1 MNNLE
6 NIKEIIDQS
15 PSSSGIYK
23 MLNEKEEIM
32 YVGKAKNLQ
41 NRLKSYLNTN
51 NLSNRIRRMV
61 SRISN
66 IEVIITETEKEALL
80 LEANLIKKLKPPF
93 NILLRDD
100 KSFPY
105 IFINHEQEFP
115 QISKHRGKQKYK
127 GKYFGPFATI
137 NSLNYTLK
145 ILQKVFLLRSCDDT
159 IFQNRSKPCLLYQ
172 IERCS
177 GPCVDYTLSK
187 KEYLQ
192 SVKNAEHFLSG
203 QHSNLQEELSSK
215 MDEESKSLNYEKA
228 ASYRDKIV
236 ALTQIQSQQNINL
249 YDVKNTDVISI
260 SRKGNKSCVQV
271 FIYRSG
277 QNWGNRS
284 YFPKHSDEVETYEI
298 LERFIVDF
306 YTRYSPP
313 KNVLLN
319 LPIKNSSLIETSL
332 KSIYNYKTSF
342 FVPKKGKK
350 LDIVNYASRNS
361 ELALKNHI
369 AQSHSDKENL
379 SQLSKVLNITKKI
392 KRVEAYDNSHLSGK
406 NAVGAMIVY
415 SEEGFEKKSYRKFNI
430 DSSKV
435 KLGDDY
441 GMMRHVLERRFSKE
455 AIKNSKKYEKLPD
468 LLVIDGG
475 KGHYDLAKE
484 ILETKGLNEM
494 ELISI
499 FKGEGRKESLDQ
511 IIYKNKKNFIDKN
524 TPSFFF
530 IQRIRDES
538 HRYAIGAHKA
548 KRKREMHASEL
559 EPIEGLGRSRRKLL
573 LNHFGSIK
581 NIKNASAQDMMKV
594 RGISKLLSE
603 KIYAYF
609 NG

>member
-435 KLGDDY
+435 KLSDDY

-475 KGHYDLAKE
+475 KGHYDLARE

-573 LNHFGSIK
+573 LNHFGSVK

>member
-32 YVGKAKNLQ
+32 YVGKAKNIQ
-41 NRLKSYLNTN
+41 NRLRSYLNTN

-115 QISKHRGKQKYK
+115 QISKHRGKQKFR

-177 GPCVDYTLSK
+177 GPCVDYTLNK

-192 SVKNAEHFLSG
+192 SVKNAELFLAG

-215 MDEESKSLNYEKA
+215 MEEESKSLNYEKA

-249 YDVKNTDVISI
+249 YDIKNTDVISI

-332 KSIYNYKTSF
+332 KSIYSHKTSF
-342 FVPKKGKK
+342 LVPKKGKK

-379 SQLSKVLNITKKI
+379 SQLSRVLDMTKKI

-475 KGHYDLAKE
+475 KGHYDLARE
-484 ILETKGLNEM
+484 ILETKGLNEI

-511 IIYKNKKNFIDKN
+511 IIYKNKKNILDKN

-581 NIKNASAQDMMKV
+581 NIKNASAQDIMKV

>member
-475 KGHYDLAKE
+475 KGHYDLARE

-548 KRKREMHASEL
+548 KRKRAMHASEL

-573 LNHFGSIK
+573 LNHFGSVK

>member
-379 SQLSKVLNITKKI
+379 SQLSKVLNMTKKI

-475 KGHYDLAKE
+475 KGHYDLARE

-499 FKGEGRKESLDQ
+499 FKGEGRRESLDQ

-573 LNHFGSIK
+573 LNHFGSVK
-581 NIKNASAQDMMKV
+581 NIKNASAQDIMKV

>member
-1 MNNLE
+1 MNNIE
-6 NIKEIIDQS
+6 NIKKIVNHS

-23 MLNEKEEIM
+23 MLNEKKEIM

-203 QHSNLQEELSSK
+203 QHSNLQEELSTK
-215 MDEESKSLNYEKA
+215 MEEESNSLNYEKA

-249 YDVKNTDVISI
+249 YDIKNTDVISI
-260 SRKGNKSCVQV
+260 SRKANKSCIQV

-284 YFPKHSDEVETYEI
+284 YFPKHSDEVETFEI
-298 LERFIVDF
+298 LERFLVDF

-313 KNVLLN
+313 KNVLIN
-319 LPIKNSSLIETSL
+319 TPISNASLIEKSL
-332 KSIYNYKTSF
+332 TSIYNYKTTF
-342 FVPKKGKK
+342 LVPKKGKK

-361 ELALKNHI
+361 ELSLKNHI
-369 AQSHSDKENL
+369 ARSHSDKENL
-379 SQLSKVLNITKKI
+379 SQLSQVLNTSKKI
-392 KRVEAYDNSHLSGK
+392 ERIEAYDNSHLSGK
-406 NAVGAMIVY
+406 NAVGAMIVC
-415 SEEGFEKKSYRKFNI
+415 SEEGFDKKSYRKFNI

-455 AIKNSKKYEKLPD
+455 AIKNSKKYQKLPD
-468 LLVIDGG
+468 LVIIDGG
-475 KGHYDLAKE
+475 KGHYDLAKT
-484 ILETKGLNEM
+484 ILLEKGLNNI
-494 ELISI
+494 ELLSI
-499 FKGEGRKESLDQ
+499 FKGEGRKESLDR
-511 IIYKNKKNFIDKN
+511 IIYKDKKNSIDKN
-524 TPSFFF
+524 SPSFFF
-530 IQRIRDES
+530 IQRLRDES

-548 KRKREMHASEL
+548 KRKKEMHTSEL
-559 EPIEGLGRSRRKLL
+559 EPIEGLGKSRRKLL
-573 LNHFGSIK
+573 LNHFGSVK
-581 NIKNASAQDMMKV
+581 NIKNASAQDILKV
-594 RGISKLLSE
+594 KGISKLLSE
-603 KIYAYF
+603 KIYDYF
-609 NG
+609 ND

>member
-475 KGHYDLAKE
+475 KGHYDLARE
-484 ILETKGLNEM
+484 ILESKGLNEM

-511 IIYKNKKNFIDKN
+511 IIYNNKKNFIDKN

-573 LNHFGSIK
+573 LNHFGSVK

>member
-475 KGHYDLAKE
+475 KGHYDLARE

-573 LNHFGSIK
+573 LNHFGSVK
-581 NIKNASAQDMMKV
+581 NIKNASAQDIMKV

>member
-1 MNNLE
+1 MNNIE
-6 NIKEIIDQS
+6 NIKKIVNHS

-23 MLNEKEEIM
+23 MLNEKKEIM

-203 QHSNLQEELSSK
+203 QHSNLQEELSTK
-215 MDEESKSLNYEKA
+215 MEEESNSLNYEKA

-249 YDVKNTDVISI
+249 YDIKNTDVISI
-260 SRKGNKSCVQV
+260 SRKSNKSCIQV

-284 YFPKHSDEVETYEI
+284 YFPKHSDEVETFEI

-313 KNVLLN
+313 KNVLIN
-319 LPIKNSSLIETSL
+319 TPISNASLIEKSL
-332 KSIYNYKTSF
+332 TSIYNYKTTF
-342 FVPKKGKK
+342 LVPKKGKK

-361 ELALKNHI
+361 ELSLKNHI
-369 AQSHSDKENL
+369 ARSHSDKENL
-379 SQLSKVLNITKKI
+379 SQLSQVLNTSKKI
-392 KRVEAYDNSHLSGK
+392 ERIEAYDNSHLSGK
-406 NAVGAMIVY
+406 NAVGAMIVC
-415 SEEGFEKKSYRKFNI
+415 SEEGFDKKSYRKFNI

-455 AIKNSKKYEKLPD
+455 AIKNSKKYQKLPD
-468 LLVIDGG
+468 LVIIDGG
-475 KGHYDLAKE
+475 KGHYDLAKT
-484 ILETKGLNEM
+484 ILLEKGLNNI
-494 ELISI
+494 ELLSI
-499 FKGEGRKESLDQ
+499 FKGEGRKESLDR
-511 IIYKNKKNFIDKN
+511 IIYKDKKNSIDKN
-524 TPSFFF
+524 SPSFFF
-530 IQRIRDES
+530 IQRLRDES

-548 KRKREMHASEL
+548 KRKKEMHTSEL
-559 EPIEGLGRSRRKLL
+559 EPIEGLGKSRRKLL
-573 LNHFGSIK
+573 LNHFGSVK
-581 NIKNASAQDMMKV
+581 NIKNASAQDILKV
-594 RGISKLLSE
+594 KGISKLLSE
-603 KIYAYF
+603 KIYDYF
-609 NG
+609 ND

>member
-1 MNNLE
+1 MNNFE

-66 IEVIITETEKEALL
+66 IEVIVTETEKEALL

-298 LERFIVDF
+298 LERFVVDF

-573 LNHFGSIK
+573 LNHFGSVK

>member
-342 FVPKKGKK
+342 FVPQKGKK

-379 SQLSKVLNITKKI
+379 SQLSKVLNMTKKI

-475 KGHYDLAKE
+475 KGHYDLARE

-573 LNHFGSIK
+573 LNHFGSVK

>member
-319 LPIKNSSLIETSL
+319 LPIKNTSLIETSL

-379 SQLSKVLNITKKI
+379 SQLSKVLNMTKKI

-548 KRKREMHASEL
+548 KRKREIHASEL

-573 LNHFGSIK
+573 LNHFGSVK

>member
-159 IFQNRSKPCLLYQ
+159 IFENRSKPCLLYQ

-203 QHSNLQEELSSK
+203 HHSNLQEELSSK

-475 KGHYDLAKE
+475 KGHYDLARE

-573 LNHFGSIK
+573 LNHFGSVK

>member
-6 NIKEIIDQS
+6 YIREIIDQS

-249 YDVKNTDVISI
+249 YDIKNTDVISI

-379 SQLSKVLNITKKI
+379 SQLSKVLNMTKKI

-511 IIYKNKKNFIDKN
+511 IIYKNKKNFINKN

-573 LNHFGSIK
+573 LNHFGSVK
-581 NIKNASAQDMMKV
+581 NIKNASAQDIMKV

>member
-319 LPIKNSSLIETSL
+319 LPIKNSYLIETSL

-455 AIKNSKKYEKLPD
+455 AIKNSRKYEKLPD

-573 LNHFGSIK
+573 LNHFGSVK

>member
-319 LPIKNSSLIETSL
+319 LPITNSSLIERSL
-332 KSIYNYKTSF
+332 KSIYNYRTSF
-342 FVPKKGKK
+342 LVPKRGKK
-350 LDIVNYASRNS
+350 SDIVNYASRNS

-379 SQLSKVLNITKKI
+379 SQLSKVLNMTKKI

-573 LNHFGSIK
+573 LNHFGSVK

>member
-475 KGHYDLAKE
+475 KGHYDLARE

-511 IIYKNKKNFIDKN
+511 IIYKNKKNFIDKD

-573 LNHFGSIK
+573 LNHFGSVK

>member
-319 LPIKNSSLIETSL
+319 LPIKNSPLIETSL

-379 SQLSKVLNITKKI
+379 SQLSKVLNMTKKI

-573 LNHFGSIK
+573 LNHFGSVK
-581 NIKNASAQDMMKV
+581 NIKNASAQDIMKV

>member
-379 SQLSKVLNITKKI
+379 SQLSKVLDMTKKI

-573 LNHFGSIK
+573 LNHFGSVK

>member
-475 KGHYDLAKE
+475 KGHYDLARE

-494 ELISI
+494 ELITI

-573 LNHFGSIK
+573 LNHFGSVK

>member
-511 IIYKNKKNFIDKN
+511 IIYKNNKNFIDKN

-573 LNHFGSIK
+573 LNHFGSVK